1 MKRITLITVI
11 LISVLTG
18 ACDKKHEPSPDEKI
32 HSMSVSVRKVNDQ
45 VQLDITALT
54 FKNSS
59 GPEAT
64 TFEQAEVWVSEGVSG
79 LSNLKLVTTTTEKTV
94 KLENLQPEKTY
105 YVAVKGLKN
114 GVKSDYS
121 KPIMFTTNSLK
132 PVQTLLELNFGWFM
146 SGSDKNPYLAYVDDN
161 TGEVILQNWQDK
173 SKKVIFKNSASKTYM
188 IKGFYSEGTMLI
200 LETTRNRERAYDY
213 YDLTTEKFLE
223 IPMPEGARIWN
234 CAFSPDGFRMAY
246 TDYNQTGLYIYD
258 IVLKQSRKYSDSFFY
273 DFNWSVDGKSIIQL
287 RNKPNVNS
295 DAREIVKWDLA
306 DSNKAPELL
315 FEWPDVIQWMS
326 FSPTDNYVLFSSYV
340 SNNADLWIYDLK
352 TRKTWQ
358 ISDVSNFGWLS
369 DKEFFV
375 NANKLP
381 NETSWKTYKYTM
393 P

>member
-1 MKRITLITVI
+1 MKRIILIAVI

-18 ACDKKHEPSPDEKI
+18 ACDKKHEPLPDDKI
-32 HSMSVSVRKVNDQ
+32 SNMTVSARKVNDD
-45 VQLDITALT
+45 VILDISAVK
-54 FKNSS
+54 FNSGS

-79 LSNLKLVTTTTEKTV
+79 FSNMKLVTTTAEKTV
-94 KLENLQPEKTY
+94 KLENLQSEKTY

-132 PVQTLLELNFGWFM
+132 PVQTLLELNFGWSM
-146 SGSDKNPYLAYVDDN
+146 SGSDKNSYLAYIDGN
-161 TGEVILQNWQDK
+161 TGELILQNWEDK
-173 SKKVIFKNSASKTYM
+173 SKKVIFKNSASKTYLVR
-188 IKGFYSEGTMLI
+188 GFHSEGTLLV
-200 LETTRNRERAYDY
+200 LETTRNRERAYDF
-213 YDLTTEKFLE
+213 YDLTTEKFTE
-223 IPMPEGARIWN
+223 IAMPEGARVWN
-234 CAFSPDGFRMAY
+234 CAFSPDGFKMAY
-246 TDYNQTGLYIYD
+246 TDYNKTGLYIYD
-258 IVLKQSRKYSDSFFY
+258 IVLQQSRKYSDGFFY

-287 RNKPNVNS
+287 RNKPNVNN
-295 DAREIVKWDLA
+295 DIREIVKWDLA
-306 DSNKAPELL
+306 DSNKTPELL
-315 FEWPDVIQWMS
+315 FEWPDLIQWMS

-352 TRKTWQ
+352 THKTWQ
-358 ISDVSNFGWLS
+358 ISDVGYFGWLS

-375 NANKLP
+375 NANKIA